1 MARLTAS
8 LHKVVGLQAYL
19 QPVQELSVEDQIS
32 RAQYQMTVSSPDGVA
47 LAQWTPR
54 MVEAMRALPGLRD
67 VSSDLQDRGLA
78 LSVAVDRDA
87 AARLGVTQAS
97 IDDALYDAFGQRLIS
112 TIYTQSAQYR
122 VVLEADAALISSG
135 PAALQRLYV
144 PTSGGGVTPLSTV
157 AHLQPGVT
165 PLAEQRLD
173 QFPAV
178 TVSFNLAP
186 GVALSDAVDAIVG
199 ARADLGVPDVI
210 ETQFQGAAR
219 AFQASLSST
228 LWLLLA
234 AVVTMYI
241 VLGVLYESII
251 HPITI
256 LSTLPSAAIG
266 ALIALWLAGVE
277 LDMIGIIGII
287 LLIGIVKKNAIL
299 MIDFAL
305 DAQRERGLGPQA
317 AIHEAALLRFRPIL
331 MTTLAAFFSAIPL
344 MLASGSGAELRQPL
358 GLAMVGGLLCS
369 QLLTLFTT
377 PVIYLMFE
385 RLAHWRRARVA
396 S

>member
-1 MARLTAS
+1 MLTGS
-8 LHKVVGLQAYL
+8 G
-19 QPVQELSVEDQIS
+19 PE
-32 RAQYQMTVSSPDGVA
+32 
-47 LAQWTPR
+47 
-54 MVEAMRALPGLRD
+54 
-67 VSSDLQDRGLA
+67 A
-78 LSVAVDRDA
+78 LSH
-87 AARLGVTQAS
+87 
-97 IDDALYDAFGQRLIS
+97 
-112 TIYTQSAQYR
+112 
-122 VVLEADAALISSG
+122 
-135 PAALQRLYV
+135 LYV
-144 PTSGGGVTPLSTV
+144 PTASGAVTPLSSV
-157 AHLQPGVT
+157 ARFVPGTTHLAV
-165 PLAEQRLD
+165 QRLG
-173 QFPAV
+173 QFPAA
-178 TVSFNLAP
+178 TLSFNLAP
-186 GVALSDAVDAIVG
+186 DVALSDAVQAIES
-199 ARADLGVPDVI
+199 AHQQLGMPDSLEI
-210 ETQFQGAAR
+210 QFQGAAR

-241 VLGVLYESII
+241 VLGVLYESLI
-251 HPITI
+251 HPVTI

-266 ALIALWLAGVE
+266 ALVALWIGGTE

-305 DAQRERGLGPQA
+305 DAQRERGLGPRA

-344 MLASGSGAELRQPL
+344 MLATGSGAELRQPL

-385 RLAHWRRARVA
+385 RLGQRWRPGHKTP
-396 S
+396 